1 MTQSLEDY
9 LEVVSLLS
17 EEGAIR
23 VTDIANR
30 MGVSKP
36 SVITA
41 LKNLEERGM
50 IIHERYRG
58 VTITEKGRE
67 RAMQIR
73 EKHDFLTSFLR
84 DIVGVPAEIAEDEGC
99 KIEHIISDNTVKR
112 LKAFL
117 KKVEACL

>member
-73 EKHDFLTSFLR
+73 EKHEFLTSFLR

>member
-36 SVITA
+36 SIITA